1 MYFMFLPIEALIPL
15 IPALIFAMWAQGQV
29 KSAYAKYSKVRSRS
43 GITGA
48 QAARRLL
55 DSAGLQNIPV
65 EQGQGHLT
73 DHYDPKSGVIRLSPG
88 VYQSSSLAAL
98 GIAAHETGHA
108 MQHADGYV
116 PLEFRNNIFPVA
128 NFGSRM
134 ALPLFFI
141 GFIFSGGAQ
150 GGGLNWLMDVG
161 ILFFAF
167 AFIFQLV
174 TLPVEFNASSRA
186 VELLEGGGFIGR
198 EEVGPTRK
206 VLNAAALTYI
216 AAAAVA
222 LAQLI
227 RLLILRNSRD

>member
-1 MYFMFLPIEALIPL
+1 MPFMFLPLDWTLIL
-15 IPALIFAMWAQGQV
+15 IIPAMVFAMWAQSQV
-29 KSAYAKYSKVRSRS
+29 KSAYNKYSKVRSQS

-65 EQGQGHLT
+65 EQGQGHLS
-73 DHYDPKSGVIRLSPG
+73 DHYDPKAGIIRLSPG
-88 VYQSSSLAAL
+88 VYQSASLAAL

-128 NFGSRM
+128 SIGSRM
-134 ALPLFFI
+134 AIPLFFI
-141 GFIFSGGAQ
+141 GFLFASS
-150 GGGLNWLMDVG
+150 LNWLMDVG

-167 AFIFQLV
+167 AFVFQLV
-174 TLPVEFNASSRA
+174 TLPVEFNASTRA
-186 VELLEGGGFIGR
+186 VALLEGGSFITR
-198 EEVGPTRK
+198 DEVGPTRK

-222 LAQLI
+222 LTQLI